1 MPADRDP
8 LIGQDEL
15 ARMLES
21 HEGPVSGRTRPPAPR
36 RRRPSPHWTG
46 AVAVGALLVGSGV
59 GFGLGTSVTE
69 RGNAASGARGLGFL
83 PASGW
88 TVLQSGE
95 DAARLPSALAIAS
108 NIPFHPEDDARGVR
122 RSSGLPYAT
131 LLDLPR
137 NGIVMVATF
146 TVPNEDTPD
155 DGFPSM
161 SLPLKLRDATPFVQN
176 GAQIRPER
184 PLGVYQLRAR
194 VEGRDVYL
202 DFYFGTPEPSDAA
215 IAAAQRQLDLLVVER
230 APTRGEQ
237 EQRAI
242 PESVRAPSSPV
253 GPVATVIDRTLTC
266 RTGFGKG
273 TQNVELIALSGFR
286 SGGRL
291 DQFGQV
297 VVATPGNP
305 VPSNRQTF
313 APTLVGVTAGWPPPP
328 QFASGGMGF
337 SPKLCKPTRV
347 RVAFSQRGLGVGGDA
362 SVFGED
368 LTCVTPR
375 SVVIRVRAAFFG
387 AAKLVPNEKKD
398 YLSADARIKKAQIAV
413 RTPSGKAIAYGEVF
427 DSGKARLFTA
437 RSCV

>member
-1 MPADRDP
+1 MPADREP

-15 ARMLES
+15 ARVLES
-21 HEGPVSGRTRPPAPR
+21 HEGPASA
-36 RRRPSPHWTG
+36 RRRPPTPDRRRSSVHWTG
-46 AVAVGALLVGSGV
+46 AVAAGALLVGSGL
-59 GFGLGTSVTE
+59 GFGLGTSITE
-69 RGNAASGARGLGFL
+69 RGNAASGPRGLGFL

-95 DAARLPSALAIAS
+95 EATRLPSVLAIAS

-122 RSSGLPYAT
+122 MSSGLPYAT

-146 TVPNEDTPD
+146 TVPNEDTQD
-155 DGFPSM
+155 DGFPPM
-161 SLPLKLRDATPFVQN
+161 SLPLRLRDATPFVQN
-176 GAQIRPER
+176 GAQIRPDR

-202 DFYFGTPEPSDAA
+202 DFYFGSPEPSDAA

-230 APTRGEQ
+230 ARPPAEREQ
-237 EQRAI
+237 GAVPQR
-242 PESVRAPSSPV
+242 VQTPSRPI

-273 TQNVELIALSGFR
+273 ARHVELIALSGFR

-328 QFASGGMGF
+328 QFASGSLGF
-337 SPKLCKPTRV
+337 SPKLCKPARARV
-347 RVAFSQRGLGVGGDA
+347 SLSRRGLGVGGEA

-368 LTCVTPR
+368 LTCVTPG
-375 SVVIRVRAAFFG
+375 SVVVRVRASFFG
-387 AAKLVPNEKKD
+387 AAALVPNVKKD
-398 YLSADARIKKAQIAV
+398 YLSADARIAKAQVAV
-413 RTPSGKAIAYGEVF
+413 RNPNGKALAYGEVF
-427 DSGKARLFTA
+427 DSGKATLYTA